1 MEISILIVWVLLGIL
16 QIVMIVKFFQIASDV
31 REVKSKMSVNTQID
45 SKKEF
50 YKWIVA
56 GETAKAKEALF
67 NAIASTPEFDKA
79 LQGINESY
87 KMQLQESLNKEFS
100 KELSI
105 IGIKSIDLS
114 AI

>member
-31 REVKSKMSVNTQID
+31 REVKSKISSETQVD
-45 SKKEF
+45 AKKEF

>member
-1 MEISILIVWVLLGIL
+1 MEFTILIVWVLLGIL
-16 QIVMIVKFFQIASDV
+16 QIVMIIKFFQIAADV
-31 REVKSKMSVNTQID
+31 REVKSKMSSKTKFNT
-45 SKKEF
+45 KKEI

-56 GETAKAKEALF
+56 GETEKAKDALF

-87 KMQLQESLNKEFS
+87 KIQLQESLNKEFS

-105 IGIKSIDLS
+105 LGIKSIDLS
-114 AI
+114 SI

>member
-31 REVKSKMSVNTQID
+31 REVKSKIFSKTQVNA
-45 SKKEF
+45 KKEF

-67 NAIASTPEFDKA
+67 NTIASTPEFDKA

>member
-1 MEISILIVWVLLGIL
+1 MSIIILLMWVLLGVL
-16 QIVMIVKFFQIASDV
+16 QIVMIVKFFQIAADV
-31 REVKSKMSVNTQID
+31 REMKSKMSFKAQSNR
-45 SKKEF
+45 KKEF
-50 YKWIVA
+50 YKWILA
-56 GETAKAKEALF
+56 GETTKAKDALF

-79 LQGINESY
+79 LQGVNDSY

-105 IGIKSIDLS
+105 LGITSIDLS

>member
-56 GETAKAKEALF
+56 GELP
-67 NAIASTPEFDKA
+67 S
-79 LQGINESY
+79 NEN
-87 KMQLQESLNKEFS
+87 M
-100 KELSI
+100 
-105 IGIKSIDLS
+105 KSEGEQNVPNDNQ
-114 AI
+114 